1 MGMLWSSTAAFPMVS
16 FALFE
21 QCRHAMT
28 TTKQRPA
35 STKKEPSTRAKRTSR
50 KGPPALSAQEVLGAL
65 EGEYAPFPWE
75 ARYDATSEVVF
86 TILSQHTSDR
96 NSERAFARLM
106 ERFETFEELAAGDV
120 QVIEEC
126 ISIGGLAKIKAPR
139 IKQVLNLIIERCGN
153 LDLSF
158 LREMPLDEAK
168 KWLKELPGVG
178 PKTAG
183 IILCFSL
190 GMPAMAVDTHIERVV
205 KRLGLV
211 GPKTTVEKAQDMLE
225 EMVEDHQVYPLHV
238 ALITHGRQVCKA
250 PRPLC
255 PRCVLEER
263 CPSRPGFEKQEA
275 LRVKKREA
283 AVAAKKKAEA
293 KAKAAASKKKLQT
306 SKSRSRSVQP
316 AQEETAQAREES

>member
-1 MGMLWSSTAAFPMVS
+1 
-16 FALFE
+16 
-21 QCRHAMT
+21 MT
-28 TTKQRPA
+28 TTNEIT
-35 STKKEPSTRAKRTSR
+35 STTPKRTSR
-50 KGPPALSAQEVLGAL
+50 KKPPALNAKEVLAAL

-75 ARYDATSEVVF
+75 ARYDAISEVVF

-106 ERFETFEELAAGDV
+106 EQFDSFEAVAEGDV
-120 QVIEEC
+120 QVIEER

-158 LREMPLDEAK
+158 LREMPLGDAK
-168 KWLKELPGVG
+168 KWLKDLPGVG

-211 GPKTTVEKAQDMLE
+211 GPKTTVDKAQDMLE
-225 EMVEDHQVYPLHV
+225 GMVEDHQVYPLACGPHHSWSDRCARHRVPYAIV
-238 ALITHGRQVCKA
+238 ACWGSAVRRVLDLRNRK
-250 PRPLC
+250 LC
-255 PRCVLEER
+255 V
-263 CPSRPGFEKQEA
+263 
-275 LRVKKREA
+275 
-283 AVAAKKKAEA
+283 
-293 KAKAAASKKKLQT
+293 
-306 SKSRSRSVQP
+306 
-316 AQEETAQAREES
+316 

>member
-1 MGMLWSSTAAFPMVS
+1 
-16 FALFE
+16 
-21 QCRHAMT
+21 MT
-28 TTKQRPA
+28 TAKSTTSPRP
-35 STKKEPSTRAKRTSR
+35 KRASR
-50 KGPPALSAQEVLGAL
+50 KGVAPLTAQETLQAL

-75 ARYDATSEVVF
+75 PRYDAISEVVF

-106 ERFETFEELAAGDV
+106 EHFDSFEALAAADV
-120 QVIEEC
+120 EVIAER
-126 ISIGGLAKIKAPR
+126 ISIGGLARIKAPR
-139 IKQVLNLIIERCGN
+139 IKQVLNLILERCGN

-158 LREMPLDEAK
+158 LREMPLAEAK
-168 KWLKELPGVG
+168 GWLKELPGVG

-211 GPKTTVEKAQDMLE
+211 PLKTTVDKAQDMLE
-225 EMVEDHQVYPLHV
+225 GMVEDHQVYPLHV

-255 PRCVLEER
+255 SRCVLGER
-263 CPSRPGFEKQEA
+263 CPSRAGFEKQEA
-275 LRVKKREA
+275 LRLKKREA
-283 AVAAKKKAEA
+283 SQAAKKKAMA
-293 KAKAAASKKKLQT
+293 KKKAPSRQRTQT
-306 SKSRSRSVQP
+306 PRP
-316 AQEETAQAREES
+316 NREEQ

>member
-1 MGMLWSSTAAFPMVS
+1 
-16 FALFE
+16 
-21 QCRHAMT
+21 
-28 TTKQRPA
+28 
-35 STKKEPSTRAKRTSR
+35 
-50 KGPPALSAQEVLGAL
+50 
-65 EGEYAPFPWE
+65 
-75 ARYDATSEVVF
+75 
-86 TILSQHTSDR
+86 
-96 NSERAFARLM
+96 
-106 ERFETFEELAAGDV
+106 
-120 QVIEEC
+120 
-126 ISIGGLAKIKAPR
+126 
-139 IKQVLNLIIERCGN
+139 
-153 LDLSF
+153 
-158 LREMPLDEAK
+158 MPLDEAK

-255 PRCVLEER
+255 PRCVLGER

-293 KAKAAASKKKLQT
+293 KAKKKAG
-306 SKSRSRSVQP
+306 KSCSQPQAVQRAVQDPRRRHRPGRNREGRNRQCHGICWERTGADPVFAPTCGVDLCDRTKRSGPEVG
-316 AQEETAQAREES
+316 

>member
-1 MGMLWSSTAAFPMVS
+1 
-16 FALFE
+16 
-21 QCRHAMT
+21 MT
-28 TTKQRPA
+28 TTKQKPA
-35 STKKEPSTRAKRTSR
+35 TTAKKRAR
-50 KGPPALSAQEVLGAL
+50 KGPPPLSAQEVLGAL

-75 ARYDATSEVVF
+75 ARYDAISEVVF

-106 ERFETFEELAAGDV
+106 ERFETFEELASGDV
-120 QVIEEC
+120 PVIEEC

-158 LREMPLDEAK
+158 LREMPLGEAK

-255 PRCVLEER
+255 PRCVLWEK
-263 CPSRPGFEKQEA
+263 CPSRPGYEKQEA
-275 LRVKKREA
+275 LRLKKREA

-293 KAKAAASKKKLQT
+293 KAKEKAKAAASRKKLQS
-306 SKSRSRSVQP
+306 SKSRSGTGSRTV
-316 AQEETAQAREES
+316 QAREES

>member
-1 MGMLWSSTAAFPMVS
+1 MVS
-16 FALFE
+16 FP
-21 QCRHAMT
+21 RHMT
-28 TTKQRPA
+28 VLRNGHDWATKQIPGDSTQHDDYA
-35 STKKEPSTRAKRTSR
+35 SKITSATPKRTSR
-50 KGPPALSAQEVLGAL
+50 KKPPALNAKEVLAAL

-75 ARYDATSEVVF
+75 ARYDAISEVVF

-106 ERFETFEELAAGDV
+106 EQFDSFEALAEGDV
-120 QVIEEC
+120 QVIEER

-158 LREMPLDEAK
+158 LREMPLGDAK
-168 KWLKELPGVG
+168 KWLKDLPGVG

-211 GPKTTVEKAQDMLE
+211 GPKTTVDKAQDMLE
-225 EMVEDHQVYPLHV
+225 GMVEDHQVYPLHV

-255 PRCVLEER
+255 HRCVLGER

-275 LRVKKREA
+275 LRLKKREA

-293 KAKAAASKKKLQT
+293 KAKAAANRKKIQSST
-306 SKSRSRSVQP
+306 SRSRSKQT
-316 AQEETAQAREES
+316 E

>member
-1 MGMLWSSTAAFPMVS
+1 MPWYLSTNTIIRWGSMTITN
-16 FALFE
+16 
-21 QCRHAMT
+21 MT
-28 TTKQRPA
+28 TTRKR
-35 STKKEPSTRAKRTSR
+35 PSTDKAAPKRTSR
-50 KGPPALSAQEVLGAL
+50 KGPPPLTAQDALAAL

-75 ARYDATSEVVF
+75 ARYDAISEVVF

-106 ERFETFEELAAGDV
+106 EHFDSFEALAQGDV
-120 QVIEEC
+120 EVIEER
-126 ISIGGLAKIKAPR
+126 ISIGGLARIKAPR
-139 IKQVLNLIIERCGN
+139 IKQVLNLILERCGN

-158 LREMPLDEAK
+158 LREMPLADAK

-211 GPKTTVEKAQDMLE
+211 GPKTTVDKAQDMLE

-255 PRCVLEER
+255 PRCVLSER
-263 CPSRPGFEKQEA
+263 CPSRPAFEKQEA
-275 LRVKKREA
+275 LRLKKKETAAAAKKQADAKVKA
-283 AVAAKKKAEA
+283 AAKKKRQANNN
-293 KAKAAASKKKLQT
+293 
-306 SKSRSRSVQP
+306 SRSRP
-316 AQEETAQAREES
+316 RQEEQ